1 MRQVNV
7 HSLDETEALAAEI
20 ADGINAPR
28 MILLEGTLGMGKSS
42 FARAFI
48 RHLCDAP
55 DMEVPSPTFTLVQS
69 YDSAK
74 GEIWHF
80 DLYRLEDPEEIWEL
94 GWEDALADHICLIEW
109 PDRLGPYT
117 PRNAMRITIS
127 SADAENSRIFT
138 IEN

>member
-7 HSLDETEALAAEI
+7 HSLEETEALAAER
-20 ADGINAPR
+20 ADGISSPR
-28 MILLEGTLGMGKSS
+28 IILLEGTLGMGKSS

-48 RHLCDAP
+48 RHLCGAP
-55 DMEVPSPTFTLVQS
+55 EMEVPSPTFTLVQG

-94 GWEDALADHICLIEW
+94 GWEDALSDHICLIEW
-109 PDRLGPYT
+109 PDRLGHYT
-117 PRNAMRITIS
+117 PDDALRITIT
-127 SADAENSRIFT
+127 AGDAENSRIFT

>member
-20 ADGINAPR
+20 ADSVDAPR
-28 MILLEGTLGMGKSS
+28 IILLEATLGMGKSS

-48 RHLCDAP
+48 RHLCGAP

>member
-20 ADGINAPR
+20 ADGIDAPR
-28 MILLEGTLGMGKSS
+28 IILLEGTLGMGKSS

-69 YDSAK
+69 YDCAK